1 MVVEA
6 TLLLAL
12 RNGSTELLL
21 GLKKKSGFGQGTFN
35 GPGGRR
41 EMGESLLECVLRETH
56 EEVGLIVDPNA
67 LEKCA
72 ILNCYTAGEVYLRV
86 HVFLTHTLSG
96 EPVETESMKPY
107 WWAVYNLPFE
117 HMLEADPLW
126 LPKVLAGEKMCAD
139 VHYREPGAGLEK
151 FCQYPF
157 VDAE

>member
-1 MVVEA
+1 MIEA

-12 RNGSTELLL
+12 RNSGTELLL
-21 GLKKKSGFGQGTFN
+21 GLKKTGKLGRGTFN

-41 EMGESLLECVLRETH
+41 EAGESLLECVVRETH
-56 EEVGLIVDPNA
+56 EEVGLTVDTNT

-72 ILNCYTAGEVYLRV
+72 ILNCYAAGEVYLRV
-86 HVFLTHTLSG
+86 HVFLARSMSG

-117 HMLEADPLW
+117 HMLEADLLW

-139 VHYREPGAGLEK
+139 VHYREPGTGLER
-151 FCQYPF
+151 FVQYPF
-157 VDAE
+157 VDTE